1 MIADD
6 RASKVSDD
14 GQPKNILRAWLLLL
28 LDESP
33 AHGYDLVERLE
44 IVGVGRDAGSLY
56 RALRGLEHEGLVR
69 SAWEASLIGPDRR
82 CYVVTDAGRQRLRE
96 WVRILE
102 ATQNSVAV
110 FLDRCRSAVDEG
122 RDPIVPR

>member
-1 MIADD
+1 MIGDD

-28 LDESP
+28 LNESP

-44 IVGVGRDAGSLY
+44 GVGVGRDAGSLY

-82 CYVVTDAGRQRLRE
+82 CYVVTDAGRERLRA
-96 WVRILE
+96 WVGILE
-102 ATQNSVAV
+102 SVQSSVAA
-110 FLDRCRSAVDEG
+110 FLDRCRSAVDED
-122 RDPIVPR
+122 RNRVVPR

>member
-1 MIADD
+1 MIGDD

-28 LDESP
+28 LNESP

-44 IVGVGRDAGSLY
+44 GVGVGRDAGSLY

-82 CYVVTDAGRQRLRE
+82 CYVVTDEGRERLRA
-96 WVRILE
+96 WVGILE
-102 ATQNSVAV
+102 TVQSSVAA
-110 FLDRCRSAVDEG
+110 FLDRCRSAVDED
-122 RDPIVPR
+122 RDRVLPR